1 MNEAIRIALQPHL
14 NDAKLNL
21 RFNVPR
27 ARISDNTTHA
37 ILRIIRELATNAI
50 NHGHATKIDIAGTI
64 DGNRLMMSVRDNGV
78 GFDPEKR
85 PGVRECHFGLQGITE
100 RIQQFSGTMH
110 IESARGSGTKVTLTL
125 AHHLANDEI
134 EAHT

>member
-27 ARISDNTTHA
+27 ARLSDNTTHA

-50 NHGHATKIDIAGTI
+50 CHGHATKIDIAGAI
-64 DGNRLMMSVRDNGV
+64 DGNRLMMSIKDNGV
-78 GFDPEKR
+78 GFDPENR
-85 PGVRECHFGLQGITE
+85 PGVRECHFGLQGIAE
-100 RIQQFSGTMH
+100 RIQQFKGTMH
-110 IESARGSGTKVTLTL
+110 IDSTKGTGTKVTLMLT
-125 AHHLANDEI
+125 HHQVTEGS